1 MWLTSKTPA
10 AWRTALCSSMIP
22 EYWTGM
28 SHPPKSTILAPSAR
42 WTEFKGVDRR
52 AGAADMKT
60 QANSTGTG
68 VSIQPICTPAHAAR
82 EKRDA
87 TGLRTERHGGT
98 EEVGL
103 KEPRGM
109 ERLEAVSDAEN
120 GLDVLIGIAAQFLA
134 EPAHVDVECARA
146 DLGAVAPDLHQKRFA
161 RDDFARVLHQ

>member
-1 MWLTSKTPA
+1 MWLTSKTPT

-42 WTEFKGVDRR
+42 WTEFRGVNRR
-52 AGAADMKT
+52 AGAAGMKT

-68 VSIQPICTPAHAAR
+68 VSIQPIGTPAQAAR

-87 TGLRTERHGGT
+87 PGLCAERYGRCDG
-98 EEVGL
+98 VVL

-109 ERLEAVSDAEN
+109 KGLEAVTN
-120 GLDVLIGIAAQFLA
+120 
-134 EPAHVDVECARA
+134 
-146 DLGAVAPDLHQKRFA
+146 
-161 RDDFARVLHQ
+161 